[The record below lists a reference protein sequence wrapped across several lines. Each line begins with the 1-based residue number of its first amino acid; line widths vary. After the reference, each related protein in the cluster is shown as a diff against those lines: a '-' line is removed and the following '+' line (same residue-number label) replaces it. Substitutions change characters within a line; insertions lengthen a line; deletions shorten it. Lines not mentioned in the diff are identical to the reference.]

1 MGGKRLISLIIKEQE
16 NVLHKKKVIAHSS
29 FKLFID
35 NMLKIMSNH
44 KNKKNINVN
53 DIFKS
58 YCKDLAINN
67 YRLKG
72 IFDIDLWTKDDLQK
86 YIGKENISIEVITER
101 EKSIFYF

>member
-1 MGGKRLISLIIKEQE
+1 MISVIIKKQE

-35 NMLKIMSNH
+35 NMLKIMLNH
-44 KNKKNINVN
+44 KNKKNMNVN

>member
-1 MGGKRLISLIIKEQE
+1 MGGKRLISVIIKEQE

>member
-1 MGGKRLISLIIKEQE
+1 MISVIIKKQE

-35 NMLKIMSNH
+35 NMLKIMLNH
-44 KNKKNINVN
+44 KNKKNMNVN

-86 YIGKENISIEVITER
+86 YTGKENISIEVITER